1 MLRSTSPH
9 LPRTRARSPVLTG
22 VDSVCDRQSDFPVE
36 FVAVDLVLVVLVE
49 RLSSGKLRDTLPR
62 TSGSHMTSL
71 CRVLMVYPKFV
82 PNSFWNYTEPCE
94 LVGAKYPAA
103 PLGLIT
109 VAAMLPKHWDIRLV
123 NRNTEALTDADL
135 DWADL
140 VMIGGMLNQQPDFLY
155 LIDLAHLHGKPVCV
169 GGPDVS
175 SSPHLYAD
183 ADFQVIGEAEQII
196 EDFVAAWESGERKGV
211 FTAEKFKID
220 VTRSPMPRYD
230 LIKFDHYLYIGLQY
244 SRGCPFTC
252 EFCDIIEL
260 YGRVPRTK
268 TNDQILAE
276 LQALYDHGYRGHV
289 DFVDDNFIGNKKNL
303 RTLLPQLKAW
313 LEERDYPFEFST
325 EASINIADDDQL
337 LQAMKDANFFA
348 IFVGIES
355 PDPETLVQMKKKQ
368 NTRRNIAECV
378 HKIYGYG
385 MFITAGFIV
394 GFDTEKVSMGQAMID
409 FIEEA
414 NIPVC
419 MVGLLYA
426 LPGTQLTRRLA
437 EEGRLHTGHDL
448 MKVEQ
453 AGDQCTLG
461 CNFDT
466 KRPLRDILVDYKSV
480 LGHVFSPTA
489 YAGRLSRLSVMLDRS
504 DRRRD
509 LPDGDMRKKLGGIDS
524 VYRIMRTLPEVREP
538 FWKTFVEVAKTN
550 PGALRYI
557 VMLMALYL
565 HLGPFSK
572 HVIGEIDRRIGELDD
587 MPPVRAVE
595 SSARLVH

>member
-1 MLRSTSPH
+1 
-9 LPRTRARSPVLTG
+9 
-22 VDSVCDRQSDFPVE
+22 
-36 FVAVDLVLVVLVE
+36 
-49 RLSSGKLRDTLPR
+49 
-62 TSGSHMTSL
+62 MTKP
-71 CRVLMVYPKFV
+71 CRVLMIYPKFI
-82 PNSFWNYTEPCE
+82 PNSFWNYTEACE

-123 NRNTEALTDADL
+123 DRNTEALTDANL

-140 VMIGGMLNQQPDFLY
+140 VMIGGMLNQQPDFIY

-183 ADFQVIGEAEQII
+183 ADFQVIGEAEQVIAQFI
-196 EDFVAAWESGERKGV
+196 AAWERGERKGV
-211 FTAEKFKID
+211 FIAEKFKID
-220 VTRSPMPRYD
+220 VTLSP
-230 LIKFDHYLYIGLQY
+230 
-244 SRGCPFTC
+244 
-252 EFCDIIEL
+252 
-260 YGRVPRTK
+260 
-268 TNDQILAE
+268 

-303 RTLLPQLKAW
+303 RTLLPRLKTW

-325 EASINIADDDQL
+325 EASINIADDSEL
-337 LQAMKDANFFA
+337 LQAMKDANFFG

-355 PDPETLVQMKKKQ
+355 PDPETLMQMKKKQ
-368 NTRRNIAECV
+368 NTRRNIAECI

-385 MFITAGFIV
+385 MFVTAGFIV
-394 GFDTEKVSMGQAMID
+394 GFDTEKGSMGQAMID

-437 EEGRLHTGHDL
+437 KEGRLHKGHDL

-453 AGDQCTLG
+453 TGDQCTLG

-466 KRPLRDILVDYKSV
+466 MRPLRDILVDYKTV
-480 LGHVFSPTA
+480 LGHVFSPAA
-489 YAGRLSRLSVMLDRS
+489 YAGRLSRLAVMLDRS
-504 DRRRD
+504 DRRRE
-509 LPDGDMRKKLGGIDS
+509 LPDGDMRKRLGGIES
-524 VYRIMRTLPEVREP
+524 VHRIMRALPEIREL
-538 FWKTFVEVAKTN
+538 FWKTFVEVAQTN

-572 HVIGEIDRRIGELDD
+572 HVIVEIDRRIAELDG
-587 MPPVRAVE
+587 MYPVRATD
-595 SSARLVH
+595 SSARARSAGTAGNNNLSSEQV